1 MGLGITINVI
11 FIENHFSINH
21 NFQLTITFQL
31 IIPKGPSFP
40 TQGIWQHIEIEAFD
54 TAIIRD
60 ITVNTMPQNNN
71 RWILNTTI
79 HLESTYVNKFEGWLQ
94 FAIYEQI
101 IFMDKL
107 SFSPAFDGSVRVNL
121 QIPINESLVIHSWY
135 PNGIGS
141 QMLYK
146 LKVSLITSQESYSK
160 TLKIGFRTIELIQ
173 DTIKP
178 NGLTFYFKVN
188 GIPFFAK
195 GSNWIPAHVFPEL
208 LTKDYIRNLLQST
221 KDANMNMLRVWGGGV
236 YETNDFYEIADELG
250 IMIWHDFMFA
260 CALYPTN
267 DEFLASV
274 ETEVLQQVR
283 RLQHHPSIAL
293 WAGILSFA

>member
-1 MGLGITINVI
+1 
-11 FIENHFSINH
+11 
-21 NFQLTITFQL
+21 
-31 IIPKGPSFP
+31 
-40 TQGIWQHIEIEAFD
+40 
-54 TAIIRD
+54 
-60 ITVNTMPQNNN
+60 
-71 RWILNTTI
+71 
-79 HLESTYVNKFEGWLQ
+79 
-94 FAIYEQI
+94 
-101 IFMDKL
+101 MDKL
-107 SFSPAFDGSVRVNL
+107 TFSPAFDGSVRVDL
-121 QIPINESLVIHSWY
+121 QIAINESLVINAWY

-146 LKVSLITSQESYSK
+146 LKVILMTPQESFSK

-178 NGLTFYFKVN
+178 DGLTFYFKVN

-274 ETEVLQQVR
+274 ETEILQQVR

-293 WAGILSFA
+293 WAGILSFAKIYINSFRSLLKLRLNLKKLSLIQTFLL

>member
-1 MGLGITINVI
+1 
-11 FIENHFSINH
+11 
-21 NFQLTITFQL
+21 
-31 IIPKGPSFP
+31 
-40 TQGIWQHIEIEAFD
+40 
-54 TAIIRD
+54 
-60 ITVNTMPQNNN
+60 
-71 RWILNTTI
+71 
-79 HLESTYVNKFEGWLQ
+79 LESTYVNKFEGWLQ
-94 FAIYEQI
+94 FAIYDKI

-107 SFSPAFDGSVRVNL
+107 TFSHALDGSVRVDL
-121 QIPINESLVIHSWY
+121 QIPINESLVIHAWY

-146 LKVSLITSQESYSK
+146 LKVSLMTPQESFNK

-173 DTIKP
+173 DNIKP

-195 GSNWIPAHVFPEL
+195 GSNWIPAQVFPEL
-208 LTKDYIRNLLQST
+208 LTKDYIRYLLQST

-293 WAGILSFA
+293 WAGILSYLIFC